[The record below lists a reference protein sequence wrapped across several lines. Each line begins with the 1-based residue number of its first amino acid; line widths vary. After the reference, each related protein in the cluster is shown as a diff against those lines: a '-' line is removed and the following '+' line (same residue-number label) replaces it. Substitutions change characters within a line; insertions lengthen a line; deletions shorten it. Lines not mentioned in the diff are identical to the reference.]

1 MEMMKM
7 KKRTNII
14 YLDKKCKKDAY
25 CDRNEYFKK
34 YGQFSYNGDFKGMM
48 KNAPIVIN
56 IGGTYY
62 YVDKLVPLFGSS
74 SIRFEKFD
82 RELRDPR
89 SSEKCTLVAPTF
101 IWR

>member
-1 MEMMKM
+1 M
-7 KKRTNII
+7 KKMNNII

-34 YGQFSYNGDFKGMM
+34 YGQFSYSGDLKGMM

-56 IGGTYY
+56 IGSTYY

-74 SIRFEKFD
+74 AIRFEKFE

-89 SSEKCTLVAPTF
+89 SSGKCTLLPPAF

>member
-1 MEMMKM
+1 M
-7 KKRTNII
+7 KKCNII
-14 YLDKKCKKDAY
+14 YLDKRCKKAAY

-48 KNAPIVIN
+48 KNSPMVIN

-62 YVDKLVPLFGSS
+62 YVEKLVPLFGPSA
-74 SIRFEKFD
+74 IRFDKFE
-82 RELRDPR
+82 RELRAPV
-89 SSEKCTLVAPTF
+89 SSKKDTLVPPTF